1 MENSPEAVTAS
12 RAISRLVGQDRTSD
26 ESEVGGK
33 PRMENWSIRPVAMLV
48 AGTLFME
55 ILDGT
60 IIATAAPSMARSFHV
75 ASPQV
80 GVCITAYLVT
90 VATLIPISG
99 WLAERWGARRIYLI
113 SIATFVLASVLC
125 AASTSLTEITVMR
138 VLQGIGG
145 AMMVPVGRLVVLSS
159 TSKQN
164 VIRAVAYLTWPALLA
179 PVLAPAV
186 GGLLTTYATWP
197 WIFLINVPLGVVAA
211 LFAIRI
217 MPRVVAD
224 LPGALDWRG
233 FTTSA
238 TSLACLVTGAALLGQ
253 SRVPWIPTL
262 ILIAVGILVGAF
274 SVRHMLRFDHPLVGL
289 DVLRIQTFR
298 ASQAGGS
305 LFRLGINTAP
315 FVLPLLFQDRF
326 GWSPARAGGMVLV
339 LFVGNLAIKPLT
351 TPLLRAV
358 RFRTLLLVA
367 IAAASLCV
375 AGCALLSS
383 TTPTIVIALLLGA
396 GGVFRS
402 IGHTCYNT
410 IAFAD
415 IEQPMMSQAN
425 TFLNTTQQ
433 LTTALGVAAAVV
445 SLKLGAELFGTGAMY
460 SFTFLVLAFIVLLS
474 VVDAVKLPRTAG
486 DGIRLAAS
494 ISD

>member
-1 MENSPEAVTAS
+1 MSEAPRSPNATTRRTRITAM
-12 RAISRLVGQDRTSD
+12 I
-26 ESEVGGK
+26 
-33 PRMENWSIRPVAMLV
+33 VATAM
-48 AGTLFME
+48 FMQN
-55 ILDGT
+55 LDST
-60 IIATAAPSMARSFHV
+60 VIATALPTMAKVFGYDPQHMSV
-75 ASPQV
+75 ALTS
-80 GVCITAYLVT
+80 YLLSLAVF
-90 VATLIPISG
+90 IPASG
-99 WLAERWGARRIYLI
+99 WIADRYGARNVFRIAIVVFTLG
-113 SIATFVLASVLC
+113 SVLC
-125 AASTSLTEITVMR
+125 GLSQSLAFLVLSRI
-138 VLQGIGG
+138 LQGLGG

-253 SRVPWIPTL
+253 SRVPWSPTL